1 MTSITPDLNS
11 PDLAPIKGQ
20 LARALIEHNADL
32 GPAAAAASDQAV
44 VDQVDDISELLLR
57 GLATAMAQGN
67 ADWFSRYA
75 WFVDLV
81 SERLEDATGKP
92 LDG

>member
-11 PDLAPIKGQ
+11 TEFAPIKGQ
-20 LARALIEHNADL
+20 LARAFIEHKADL
-32 GPAAAAASDQAV
+32 GPAAAVASDQAV
-44 VDQVDDISELLLR
+44 VDQVDDISALLLR

-81 SERLEDATGKP
+81 IERLEDATDKP